1 MSLKSCIT
9 CNICLYENRIYI
21 GITLLLH
28 YYTLQL
34 AMMHRIV
41 YVGYLALS

>member
-9 CNICLYENRIYI
+9 CSICLYEITIYI

-28 YYTLQL
+28 YSILQL
-34 AMMHRIV
+34 AMMKCIV

>member
-1 MSLKSCIT
+1 MSLKSCVT
-9 CNICLYENRIYI
+9 CNMCLYEVTIYI
-21 GITLLLH
+21 DISLLLH

-34 AMMHRIV
+34 AVMYWIV